1 MQKLSHEYTISKE
14 KSQDSNPD
22 FASELGVRVALR
34 LQICR
39 HSAKGQARNKR
50 RLSGRQTLREEK
62 AFREHGN
69 RPGPRVLSLETA
81 LSPHL

>member
-50 RLSGRQTLREEK
+50 WRQTLREEK

-81 LSPHL
+81 LSPHP